1 MSAPAVFSTDE
12 RIGSLLDQSI
22 TRHMMSTLTDQGG
35 KICAEYVWI
44 GGNGGDVRS
53 KGRTLDKMPEKPE
66 DLPMWNYDGSSTGQ
80 APGPTDSEVY
90 LVARAIYK
98 DPFRCGV
105 TTILVMCGH
114 LRAPPGSCQTAQ

>member
-53 KGRTLDKMPEKPE
+53 KGRCDFFNS
-66 DLPMWNYDGSSTGQ
+66 WNLGCVQ
-80 APGPTDSEVY
+80 DS
-90 LVARAIYK
+90 
-98 DPFRCGV
+98 
-105 TTILVMCGH
+105 
-114 LRAPPGSCQTAQ
+114 